1 MKKYMKIITYIFIA
15 FILIVTCIFS
25 VMNNK
30 NIRISAR
37 EINYKNNSNE
47 ENLSRLCIDLLYTNQ
62 YDKKIKYYPR
72 LLYTDEF
79 KSISKIIKSNVN
91 IDNLFDN
98 MQNEY
103 IFSYLYINNIDE
115 FKEKY
120 VELFPKFK
128 TVGPNY
134 EYILTVI
141 NDKQITDKQT
151 KVILEVLQSNLPL
164 IKGDLLNEIGNLNT
178 QSLIYEKLG
187 DFKNQ
192 EVVDKQV
199 EDIKLTLKHSTKK

>member
-1 MKKYMKIITYIFIA
+1 
-15 FILIVTCIFS
+15 
-25 VMNNK
+25 MNNK

-47 ENLSRLCIDLLYTNQ
+47 EKLSRLCIDLLDTNL
-62 YDKKIKYYPR
+62 YDKKIKYYPE
-72 LLYTDEF
+72 LLYTGEF
-79 KSISKIIKSNVN
+79 KSISKIVKPNVN

-103 IFSYLYINNIDE
+103 IFSYLYLNHIDE

-120 VELFPKFK
+120 VELFHKFK

-151 KVILEVLQSNLPL
+151 KAILEVLQSNLPL

-199 EDIKLTLKHSTKK
+199 EDIKLTLKHSTQK